1 MALIPLEP
9 NAEQIAMFS
18 ALGFCIVMAVLML
31 LSLLTS
37 LIGQGFVATDKI
49 KDGAKNNKTQE
60 ASPAKADANVS
71 DEHKMVISAAVAS
84 VMSDSDSAELLA
96 VISAA
101 AAVAL
106 DEEEVRVVSFRPV
119 ELNYSRY
126 GREQIFSSQN
136 YVPVKNR

>member
-18 ALGFCIVMAVLML
+18 ALGFCIVMVVLIC
-31 LSLLTS
+31 LSSVTS
-37 LIGQGFVATDKI
+37 LIGKAFVTADKI
-49 KDGAKNNKTQE
+49 KEGAKNKAQE
-60 ASPAKADANVS
+60 AKPAKATANVS

-84 VMSDSDSAELLA
+84 VMSESDSAELLA

-106 DEEEVRVVSFRPV
+106 EEEEVRVVSFRPI